1 VAVKI
6 SIRFILQSLVAQ
18 FFDIKSTQLPCMT
31 LVIKTLD
38 LQSVMGELDQNFGS
52 QGETPGF
59 FDNDVVVIDFLNA
72 ELETSVSQLQAL
84 LHTLQCCH
92 LRPVAF
98 RSAHTEVAKIMS
110 GLGLLPT
117 AAEPVRLKTS
127 SSINTISTK
136 PLEIIKEVVKEV
148 IREVP
153 PPDALVINRPLRS
166 GQKVYARGT
175 DLIVLSVV
183 NSGAEAVADGN
194 IHVYA
199 PLRGKA
205 IAGASGNTKSRI
217 FSLSMDPEL
226 VSIAGIYH
234 TTDHPLKDDIK
245 GKPAQVYLSH
255 DGQDN
260 LLFEAMNL

>member
-1 VAVKI
+1 
-6 SIRFILQSLVAQ
+6 
-18 FFDIKSTQLPCMT
+18 MT
-31 LVIKTLD
+31 LVIKTID

-52 QGETPGF
+52 QGVSPGF
-59 FDNDVVVIDFLNA
+59 FDNDVVVVDFLNA

-92 LRPVAF
+92 LRPIAF
-98 RSAHTEVAKIMS
+98 RSAYTEVAKIIS
-110 GLGLLPT
+110 GMGLLPT
-117 AAEPVRLKTS
+117 VAEPVRPK
-127 SSINTISTK
+127 ISRSTDVIPAQ
-136 PLEIIKEVVKEV
+136 PLEIIKEVVREV

-153 PPDALVINRPLRS
+153 PPDALVIDKPLRS
-166 GQKVYARGT
+166 GQKIYARGT

-183 NSGAEAVADGN
+183 NPGAEAVADGS

-234 TTDHPLKDDIK
+234 TTDHPLKGNIK

-255 DGQDN
+255 DGLDN